1 MLKLSKKVEY
11 ALIALLYMDQRSG
24 EGLASTKE
32 IAETFHV
39 PAELLGKVLQTL
51 ARVNLL
57 ESVKGSHGG
66 YRVRK
71 PIDQLSVGEVIEAIE
86 GPVLIVPCCDG
97 SDTCRQHDTCN
108 IRAPIQRIQEDV
120 RNYIHQLPLAAF
132 RQNAADAG
140 TTVGKELRV

>member
-11 ALIALLYMDQRSG
+11 ALIALLYMDQRPG
-24 EGLASTKE
+24 DGLVTTKDV
-32 IAETFHV
+32 AETFHV
-39 PAELLGKVLQTL
+39 PTELLGKVLQTL
-51 ARVNLL
+51 ARTHLV

-66 YRVRK
+66 YRLRRPV
-71 PIDQLSVGEVIEAIE
+71 DQLSVGEVIEAIE

-108 IRAPIQRIQEDV
+108 IRAPIQRIQEAV

-132 RQNAADAG
+132 RRDAVDTG
-140 TTVGKELRV
+140 TQVDKELSL